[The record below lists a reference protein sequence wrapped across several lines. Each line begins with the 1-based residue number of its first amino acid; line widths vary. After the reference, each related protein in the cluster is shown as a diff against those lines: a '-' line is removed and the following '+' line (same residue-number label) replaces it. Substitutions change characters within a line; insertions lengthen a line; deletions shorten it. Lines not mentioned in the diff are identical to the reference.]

1 MVNQEVAMGNQ
12 GVAMVNL
19 DGKQKEDDDL
29 QKGKFPFI
37 LLHIFMV

>member
-12 GVAMVNL
+12 GVAVVNL
-19 DGKQKEDDDL
+19 DGKQKEKDDI

-37 LLHIFMV
+37 FLHIFMV